1 MPQLLNSNTLVAVIG
16 AGSMGAGIAQL
27 AAQSGH
33 SVRLHDA
40 QAGAGAAALL
50 RIAADLDGAVK
61 RGKLQPDERDA
72 VLARIAVAETLEAL
86 AGCGLVVEAIVERLD
101 VKQGLFRAL
110 EKVLGPDAV
119 LATNTSSISITAVAQ
134 GLQHP
139 QRLIGWHFFNPA
151 TRMKLVEV
159 IPGVETDPAL
169 VPVMHTLSKAWGKTS
184 VDAPNAPGF
193 IVNRVARPYYAEGL
207 RLLAERIAPAP
218 AIDRLMVEA
227 GGFALG
233 PFELMDLIGL
243 DVNLSVTESVFQATA
258 YDPRYAPHVIQ
269 QELVRSGRFGRK
281 TGRGFYAHGK
291 DAAPRVVQTVQAGGA
306 ATLPHTLHCAFQPG
320 LLQPLLDRL
329 EAAGVQVTTLESLAD
344 ETLALT
350 LGDVTVR
357 IALTDGR
364 TAAERGAWLDHTI
377 DHTAGHAPGHTPQHA
392 PQHAPD
398 HTVGHTADGTPLL
411 LLDLARDYATTTH
424 LGATANLKG
433 AAHLPALAGVL
444 AAANIALIELADV
457 AGLALMRTVCC
468 LANEAADVMTWT
480 GTTARDIDTAM
491 VLGTA
496 YPVGPLA
503 WADALGSARVVTVLA
518 NLQAHY
524 GEVRYRRAPA
534 LSSARF
540 NNARFHG

>member
-1 MPQLLNSNTLVAVIG
+1 MTYLLNSSTVVAVIG

-33 SVRLHDA
+33 EVRLHDA

-61 RGKLQPDERDA
+61 RGKLQADERDA
-72 VLARIAVAETLEAL
+72 VLKRITVAESAEAL
-86 AGCGLVVEAIVERLD
+86 AGCALVVEAIVERLD
-101 VKQGLFRAL
+101 VKQGLFRTL

-151 TRMKLVEV
+151 TRMKLVEI
-159 IPGVETDPAL
+159 IPGLETDPAL
-169 VPVMHTLSKAWGKTS
+169 VPLMHTLSKSWGKTS

-207 RLLAERIAPAP
+207 RLLAEGIAPAP
-218 AIDRLMVEA
+218 AIDKLMVEA

-258 YDPRYAPHVIQ
+258 YDPRYAPHLIQ
-269 QELVRSGRFGRK
+269 QELVRGGRFGRK
-281 TGRGFYAHGK
+281 NGRGFYDYGK
-291 DAAPRVVQTVQAGGA
+291 DMPPRTVQAVA
-306 ATLPHTLHCAFQPG
+306 AAGTPAAMQCPARLG
-320 LLQPLLDRL
+320 LLQPLVTRL
-329 EAAGVQVTTLESLAD
+329 QAAGVQVATRDDLPDDTLSLV
-344 ETLALT
+344 
-350 LGDVTVR
+350 LGDDTVHV
-357 IALTDGR
+357 ALTDGR
-364 TAAERGAWLDHTI
+364 TAAERGAASD
-377 DHTAGHAPGHTPQHA
+377 GAPW
-392 PQHAPD
+392 
-398 HTVGHTADGTPLL
+398 L
-411 LLDLARDYATTTH
+411 LLDLARDFTTTTH
-424 LGATANLKG
+424 LGASANPGG
-433 AAHLPALAGVL
+433 AAHLPALAAVL
-444 AAANIALIELADV
+444 ATADIALIALADV

-496 YPVGPLA
+496 YPLGPLV
-503 WADALGSARVVTVLA
+503 WADAIGVSRVATVLA

-534 LSSARF
+534 LSRAHF
-540 NNARFHG
+540 NGTRFHG